1 MLQTNRH
8 RQNSRRDF
16 IGGSDA
22 RIIMGQDEKAL
33 IRLWQ
38 EKRGEVGP
46 EDLSGNLIVQLGL
59 ATEDLNRT
67 WYERNTGRAITAV
80 QTRVKHP
87 VIAFMAATLDGVV
100 AECGGG
106 PRGGE
111 GLMDSETA
119 LPSRSFVD
127 PLAEPDA
134 GSASIFFYELHT
146 RRFKSSFYN
155 VECCSTWLVRVR
167 LKLAHCYDADPSF
180 VCEVL
185 LTPVEEATRGPALF
199 RCDHSSRLRGMTD
212 SINCVEN
219 RLTSQSIG
227 YNHFY

>member
-1 MLQTNRH
+1 MRAVKVPDSLERRH
-8 RQNSRRDF
+8 F

-80 QTRVKHP
+80 QARVKHP

-100 AECGGG
+100 AGTGAVYEAGRCQR
-106 PRGGE
+106 PTQSHQAFLR
-111 GLMDSETA
+111 LRKRTPAPPPFSSMNSMPAASRAFCSFSRASSET
-119 LPSRSFVD
+119 LGPKPPSRRLMVGTD
-127 PLAEPDA
+127 R
-134 GSASIFFYELHT
+134 SA
-146 RRFKSSFYN
+146 
-155 VECCSTWLVRVR
+155 
-167 LKLAHCYDADPSF
+167 LK
-180 VCEVL
+180 
-185 LTPVEEATRGPALF
+185 AT
-199 RCDHSSRLRGMTD
+199 S
-212 SINCVEN
+212 V
-219 RLTSQSIG
+219 
-227 YNHFY
+227 